1 MDKAGGGGMAAYQI
15 SVPGPLTSR
24 EAGQMREL
32 LKKQAARLEHSGFS
46 CRWEE
51 VGRGTRTVFHI
62 HNREAGAKSEQ
73 GLRHSLGRAV
83 ADYYLAVNE
92 PDLIHRIITQE
103 FQYRNPGES
112 REIERYAYHLLDDS
126 EAEEPSHRRRKY
138 RIARQVARYFYNH
151 RDLAVDGYF
160 QFRMKRYRDILMKLV
175 EHAIDEYLLDQ
186 EYREFIDLLR
196 YFVSI
201 QQPKV
206 PLVHVIHTG
215 IRRFRLLDGEGRPL
229 QMKEVDHTVE
239 ELMDQVSS
247 HEDLIVSTLLTV
259 APEQVVLHT
268 RNPEENVVRTLMQVF
283 EERMMICNGCSGCHH
298 LRGRE
303 DGFAPEG

>member
-1 MDKAGGGGMAAYQI
+1 MAAYQI
-15 SVPGPLTSR
+15 SVPGPVTSR

-32 LKKQAARLEHSGFS
+32 LNQQAARLERSGFS
-46 CRWEE
+46 CCLEE
-51 VGRGTRTVFHI
+51 FDQGTRTVFYI
-62 HNREAGAKSEQ
+62 QNRVAGEKSEQ

-92 PDLIHRIITQE
+92 PNLIRRIITQD
-103 FQYRNPGES
+103 FHYWNPGES

-126 EAEEPSHRRRKY
+126 EAEEPSHRRRKHWM
-138 RIARQVARYFYNH
+138 ARQIAKYFCNH

-206 PLVHVIHTG
+206 PLVHVLHIG

-229 QMKEVDHTVE
+229 QMKEMDHTVE
-239 ELMDQVSS
+239 ELMDQVTS

-268 RNPEENVVRTLMQVF
+268 RNREENVVCTLMQVF
-283 EERMMICNGCSGCHH
+283 EDRITICNGCSGCRH
-298 LRGRE
+298 LKGRE
-303 DGFAPEG
+303 DGFVPKG